1 MWYLLLMLSGIRN
14 DTAYIM
20 SNIRMVVR
28 ENNKHVEGEVRGQFE
43 GTYLEYAWS
52 DCEKPR
58 K

>member
-1 MWYLLLMLSGIRN
+1 MLSGIRN

-43 GTYLEYAWS
+43 GTVLEYAWS